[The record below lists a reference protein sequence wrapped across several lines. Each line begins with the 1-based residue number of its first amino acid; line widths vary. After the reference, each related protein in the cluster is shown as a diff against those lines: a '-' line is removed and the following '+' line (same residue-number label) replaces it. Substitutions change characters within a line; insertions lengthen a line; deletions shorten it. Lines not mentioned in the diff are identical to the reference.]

1 MCGVTFSCGPHARR
15 HETMCTPHA
24 HSTGVGWRQLGN
36 SADDSDSDIASDDS
50 SSEDSSDSDAPNEEE
65 QLEEQ
70 HKDTEQESRP
80 TCVVCLDRMP
90 EVALVP
96 CGHQN
101 FCALCA
107 YQWKEESGHCP
118 IDRKQITMIMRLIPL

>member
-1 MCGVTFSCGPHARR
+1 MTLILRFQAMS
-15 HETMCTPHA
+15 
-24 HSTGVGWRQLGN
+24 
-36 SADDSDSDIASDDS
+36 S
-50 SSEDSSDSDAPNEEE
+50 SSEDSTNSDAANEEE
-65 QLEEQ
+65 LIEDQ
-70 HKDTEQESRP
+70 HEVTEQESRP

-101 FCALCA
+101 FCAPCA